1 MDRRE
6 LEYIA
11 MLSKIKL
18 TEEEIEIF
26 TPQMQ
31 TILEAANKL
40 QSIDT
45 KDTQPMKRHIKFSE
59 LREDISQPSLTQEDV
74 LRNAPH
80 TEIGCVKVYGKI
92 FGGIEES

>member
-1 MDRRE
+1 MDKKQ
-6 LEYIA
+6 LDNIA
-11 MLSKIKL
+11 KLSKIKL
-18 TEEEIEIF
+18 TDKELETL
-26 TPQMQ
+26 TPQME

-45 KDTQPMKRHIKFSE
+45 KDTQPMKRHINFSE
-59 LREDISQPSLTQEDV
+59 LREDISESSLTQEEV
-74 LRNAPH
+74 LRNSPH